1 MELDLAGKIVL
12 VTGSSRGL
20 GACIASAFIDEQS
33 YVVINGRSEVE
44 VEQTAKALGDRAIA
58 IPGDMTEPNECD
70 ALIDRILTHHG
81 RLDVLVCNV
90 GSGASVPPGEE
101 NASAWSD
108 AMGINLYSTT
118 NIVKSAVDALANS
131 GGSIICISSV
141 CGQEVV
147 TGAPVTYSAAKAA
160 VNAYVRGM
168 AWPLSGRGVRINAL
182 SPGNL
187 NFPGSVWAKK
197 LVDDPVGVESMLK
210 QGVAMMRLGRPEEIA
225 NFVLFLASARA
236 SFATGEVFSVDGGQK
251 RS

>member
-58 IPGDMTEPNECD
+58 IPGDMTTPNECD

-81 RLDVLVCNV
+81 RLDVLV
-90 GSGASVPPGEE
+90 
-101 NASAWSD
+101 
-108 AMGINLYSTT
+108 NLYSTT

-168 AWPLSGRGVRINAL
+168 AWPLSRRGVRINAL

-236 SFATGEVFSVDGGQK
+236 SFATGEVFAVDGGQK

>member
-12 VTGSSRGL
+12 VTGASRGL

-33 YVVINGRSEVE
+33 YVVINGRSEDQ
-44 VEQTAKALGDRAIA
+44 VEQTAKALGNRAIA
-58 IPGDMTEPNECD
+58 IPGDMRAPNECD
-70 ALIDRILTHHG
+70 ALIDR
-81 RLDVLVCNV
+81 VLVCNV

-108 AMGINLYSTT
+108 SMGINLYSTT

-168 AWPLSGRGVRINAL
+168 AWPLSLRGVRINAL

-236 SFATGEVFSVDGGQK
+236 SFATGEVFAVDGGQQ
-251 RS
+251 RT